1 MLKLDVKV
9 ALWACVMFFALQLD
23 RGNII
28 QALSTDFLSMYMHL
42 QSQGLYLHRTI
53 NAN

>member
-1 MLKLDVKV
+1 MLKLDLKV

-28 QALSTDFLSMYMHL
+28 QALSSSFLGMYRHL
-42 QSQGLYLHRTI
+42 QSQGRYLHRTI